1 MQNHLEDLVS
11 VNDFRPESFRMGRVE
26 RGGGCVCAS
35 KGRGCMRR
43 IALAENIS
51 NFVNYNEPKD
61 GYKHA
66 NAIVQIYER
75 RTSS

>member
-11 VNDFRPESFRMGRVE
+11 VNDFRMESFPMGRVE
-26 RGGGCVCAS
+26 GGGGVCAS